1 MSIELDPRT
10 TALIAV
16 HLQGDVV
23 GPDGAFSNFFY
34 SQVVE
39 RNVLA
44 TIASLAE
51 AFRAAGSP
59 VVYTRV
65 AWQPD
70 FSDLHV
76 NSPILGIVSQSGCLK
91 DGSDLAAIVDEVAP
105 AENDIVITHTRVGGF
120 QDSTLDEVLKQHGI
134 DTVVF
139 AGVATNFS
147 VEGTAR
153 TASDLGYRV
162 IVAENA
168 CSAADEATHAA
179 SIASL
184 GLLAEI
190 TTTDEIAAALS
201 STATTTT
208 SA

>member
-1 MSIELDPRT
+1 MELDPRT

-23 GPDGAFSNFFY
+23 GPKGAFSDFFY

-51 AFRAAGSP
+51 SFRAVDSP

-70 FSDLHV
+70 FSDLQV

-105 AENDIVITHTRVGGF
+105 ADTDVVVTHTRVGGF
-120 QDSTLDEVLKQHGI
+120 QDSDLTDVLTQRGI

-162 IVAENA
+162 IIVEDA

-190 TTTDEIAAALS
+190 TTTEEIAAALS
-201 STATTTT
+201 TTT
-208 SA
+208 SPASA